1 VKTFDQLF
9 AGRVDAYGLYPR
21 PPQVLAGDKARS
33 RDRKT
38 VAPGDILGPITDE
51 HWSRHLDGEM
61 GLGISPVMLDHTVN
75 WFCFDVDKYAAG
87 DGLHKKLFDRVKKHG
102 LPLVITKTKSNG
114 AHCWCFLT
122 RPVSAARA
130 LKAMEQWKPLLGFA
144 LEDQKCE
151 LFPKQTEANPR
162 GSGSWVNLPYFG
174 GNMSLDQVQRVGM
187 SPTFQPLNL
196 QEFVEYANRRA
207 IDPDDLD
214 FIGEDVGDTVELENG
229 SGGDVEVPREHVD
242 APPCVISMM
251 ADGVEEGGRSGALY
265 QFALYYYRSN
275 PDNWENLLIEANQK
289 YMRPPK
295 PVGLVSSTIRSMRN
309 KAADQYQYKCKEAPM
324 CGLCDKAACLTR
336 KFGVGD
342 GEGIEHDMIQSVR
355 RVVDDIPY
363 YIVTAL
369 GVDGKPVEFS
379 MGPEL
384 MSAKG
389 FVTAMFLYAQRC
401 IKLPPKFRWMD
412 YIRPMVETCEAV
424 EPPQALSNSGRVR
437 ELFREWTMRH
447 CPSTRDLD
455 RVDTGSPFYDSEMG
469 AIIFRGSGFDRH
481 LQRNGIRLKDRELWP
496 ILKDQLRISYH
507 TVTLSNNQEIECFKV
522 ACPDPWFIIE
532 DDGEL

>member
-1 VKTFDQLF
+1 
-9 AGRVDAYGLYPR
+9 
-21 PPQVLAGDKARS
+21 
-33 RDRKT
+33 
-38 VAPGDILGPITDE
+38 
-51 HWSRHLDGEM
+51 
-61 GLGISPVMLDHTVN
+61 
-75 WFCFDVDKYAAG
+75 
-87 DGLHKKLFDRVKKHG
+87 
-102 LPLVITKTKSNG
+102 
-114 AHCWCFLT
+114 
-122 RPVSAARA
+122 
-130 LKAMEQWKPLLGFA
+130 
-144 LEDQKCE
+144 
-151 LFPKQTEANPR
+151 
-162 GSGSWVNLPYFG
+162 
-174 GNMSLDQVQRVGM
+174 
-187 SPTFQPLNL
+187 
-196 QEFVEYANRRA
+196 
-207 IDPDDLD
+207 
-214 FIGEDVGDTVELENG
+214 
-229 SGGDVEVPREHVD
+229 
-242 APPCVISMM
+242 
-251 ADGVEEGGRSGALY
+251 
-265 QFALYYYRSN
+265 
-275 PDNWENLLIEANQK
+275 
-289 YMRPPK
+289 
-295 PVGLVSSTIRSMRN
+295 MRN

-522 ACPDPWFIIE
+522 ACPDPSFIEPVMAEFVAVDNFFLEGVTSNEVGSMIPVMDTKEREFAISFGEFLRVCSQDLWSTGLWE
-532 DDGEL
+532 DDETDTGIEG